1 MKQLDWMKSVLAERH
16 DWYESVLLVCFRL
29 CAGLSLLVP
38 LLYSTQL
45 MYGVSTA
52 KHFFFRTI
60 VSLMAL
66 LYALLASHNRKY
78 APRPSLITFSL
89 LGIFLAYTISSAVAG
104 TAISSFWGNYLR
116 MDGLLGWGYLLVY
129 YLTLTH
135 VLVDSDWWQAL
146 VVAITI
152 GYWVSLVAV
161 SQYLGASII
170 LVSTGGVRST
180 ATFGNAAYYGW
191 YQMMVVFLV
200 LLLWVQKQ
208 RKLYAVYA
216 LSFFLAD
223 SIILGY
229 VAWSRFISHQANDFD
244 YLFRNIYL
252 LALTVW
258 VQWLAWRYW
267 RSRREVYR
275 SVLLASL
282 IIVGCLGM
290 YASQSKAAVVATVL
304 GFLTIAVA
312 YVIQR
317 FQISR
322 RIVCWS
328 VIAVVLA
335 LSLSWLATG
344 RAWPQPIRWLENS
357 KSFHDRALVWGA
369 AGQAFWAKPLLGWG
383 MDNFPVA
390 FDRYYPSD
398 LYDSASAPIWYDKAH
413 SIYGQYAVEG
423 GLLVLLG
430 YLILLYALVRAVR
443 RWTTGSR
450 AMKYVLIGFG
460 LAYLCIGLVYFDTIA
475 NAPLLF
481 LLLALI
487 RQQSRPERSP
497 MLQSPLELFIPR
509 AATGVLIVLG
519 SLLFWYNF
527 TARQLITNLS
537 YMREVAAVQA
547 AIESAS
553 AVSLDA
559 LHSVVTNSP
568 TLGKTDLRSQFG
580 TVMGD
585 LMTAKPDDPEVRRYV
600 PIAMTDLQKNS
611 GKRTNLLLPVVEIAN
626 YSIIAG
632 RLDPQYWSYGREVV
646 DRLLAVAPNRLQFY
660 YLAGRLRIL
669 HGDTSEGLAY
679 FQRAIDQKPMFDT
692 YFNYYK
698 QMVTLVPEQESEA
711 FLRNHLQA
719 YSLGE
724 RFQIINFDLS
734 LNQPQRALTHLMAMA
749 SAVSQDSTNQ
759 VQQVAHW
766 QRLAAIAYS
775 QLGENQK
782 ALTAARQSYRLDPIT
797 NGDLPHYFPQLD
809 Q

>member
-1 MKQLDWMKSVLAERH
+1 MKQLDWMRSVLAERP
-16 DWYESVLLVCFRL
+16 DWYESVLLTCFRV
-29 CAGLSLLVP
+29 CVGLSLLVP
-38 LLYSTQL
+38 LIYSTQL

-66 LYALLASHNRKY
+66 FYALLASHNRKY
-78 APRPSLITFSL
+78 LPRPSLITFSL
-89 LGIFLAYTISSAVAG
+89 LGIFLAYTISSVVAG

-135 VLVDSDWWQAL
+135 VLVDNDWWRLL
-146 VVAITI
+146 VVVITV

-191 YQMMVVFLV
+191 YQMIVVFLL

-208 RKLYAVYA
+208 RKLYSAYVY
-216 LSFFLAD
+216 SFLLAD
-223 SIILGY
+223 IIIVSY
-229 VAWSRFISHQANDFD
+229 VAWSHFVRHQPNDFD
-244 YLFRNIYL
+244 YLFRNIFL
-252 LALTVW
+252 LSVTIW
-258 VQWLAWRYW
+258 IQWLAWRYW
-267 RSRREVYR
+267 RSRREIYR
-275 SVLLASL
+275 SALLVSL
-282 IIVGCLGM
+282 IIVGCFGM
-290 YASQSKAAVVATVL
+290 YASQSKAALVATTVGLVTAGVVTLVGRRQLTRRSYGWL
-304 GFLTIAVA
+304 GL
-312 YVIQR
+312 VILAM
-317 FQISR
+317 
-322 RIVCWS
+322 V
-328 VIAVVLA
+328 VVLA
-335 LSLSWLATG
+335 SSAS
-344 RAWPQPIRWLENS
+344 RPVSSVMSSVVQS

-369 AGQAFWAKPLLGWG
+369 ATQAFLAKPLLGWG

-398 LYDSASAPIWYDKAH
+398 LYDSANAPIWYDKAH

-423 GLLVLLG
+423 GVLVVLG
-430 YLILLYALVRAVR
+430 YLVLLYALVRAVR

-450 AMKYVLIGFG
+450 AIKYVLIGFG
-460 LAYLCIGLVYFDTIA
+460 LAYLCIGLVYFDTVA

-481 LLLALI
+481 LLLAMI
-487 RQQSRPERSP
+487 RQQARPDRVVA
-497 MLQSPLELFIPR
+497 LQSPLELLIPR

-527 TARQLITNLS
+527 TARQLITNAN
-537 YMREVAAVQA
+537 YMKQVASVQA
-547 AIESAS
+547 AIQTDSPVA
-553 AVSLDA
+553 LDL
-559 LHSVVTNSP
+559 LHAVVTNSP
-568 TLGKTDLRSQFG
+568 TMGKTDLRSQFG
-580 TVMGD
+580 TIMGD
-585 LMTAKPDDPEVRRYV
+585 LMVAKPDDPEVRRYV
-600 PIAMTDLQKNS
+600 PIGLTDLQKNS
-611 GKRTNLLLPVVEIAN
+611 GKRTNLVLPVVEIAN
-626 YSIIAG
+626 YTIIAG
-632 RLDPQYWSYGREVV
+632 RLDPQYWSYGQEVV
-646 DRLLAVAPNRLQFY
+646 DRLLVAAPSRIQLY
-660 YLAGRLRIL
+660 YLAGRLHIL
-669 HGDTSEGLAY
+669 RGQTAEGLAY

-698 QMVTLVPEQESEA
+698 QMVTLVPEQESEV
-711 FLRNHLQA
+711 FLHDHLQA

-749 SAVSQDSTNQ
+749 SDVNQDRTNQ
-759 VQQVAHW
+759 TQQVAHW

-775 QLGENQK
+775 QLGDNEK
-782 ALTAARQSYRLDPIT
+782 ALTAARQSYMLDPIT
-797 NGDLPHYFPQLD
+797 NADLPHYFPQLT